1 MKALAQFTVGA
12 AAVFLGLQIS
22 HAEGRYVSLGIGYGG
37 EEFNAATTGVN
48 HPTRCDR
55 LLYANPQDAPSDAA
69 CRETTPRRIFGG
81 TFDLGGAF
89 VVSASI
95 GQAWT
100 RWRIEAELLGR
111 SHSGAS
117 APAIPGADNTAI
129 LGKQSEWSAHS
140 PPRYEVDNFSTYQL
154 FVNAH
159 YLLARASKWT
169 PYVGAGVGVARIA
182 ADYTGTYLRRTVAE
196 GYVAATGGDP
206 AQPADWQL
214 AAAGSVSILD
224 IEVTEYALGYQFFA
238 GVDHALTERTA
249 LFAMARWSA
258 FADVESDDVWTT
270 IRSHAPMQADGV
282 TPFTT
287 EQTLEDLGGATVT
300 VGFRY
305 TFP

>member
-1 MKALAQFTVGA
+1 MKTFSQMLITGTAL
-12 AAVFLGLQIS
+12 FLGVQLS
-22 HAEGRYVSLGIGYGG
+22 HAEGRFVSLAIGYGG
-37 EEFNAATTGVN
+37 EEFDAATTGVN

-55 LLYANPQDAPSDAA
+55 LLYANPQNAPTDAA
-69 CRETTPRRIFGG
+69 CRETASRRIFGG

-89 VVSASI
+89 VGSASI
-95 GQAWT
+95 GQAWP
-100 RWRIEAELLGR
+100 RWRIEAEFLGR

-140 PPRYEVDNFSTYQL
+140 PPRYEVDNFSTHQL

-159 YLLARASKWT
+159 YVLARGSNWK
-169 PYVGAGVGVARIA
+169 PYVGAGIGFARVAT
-182 ADYTGTYLRRTVAE
+182 DYSGRYLRRTVAE

-214 AAAGSVSILD
+214 AAAGSVSVLD
-224 IEVTEYALGYQFFA
+224 IEITEYALGYQFFA
-238 GVDHALTERTA
+238 GVDRTLSERTA

-270 IRSHAPMQADGV
+270 VRSHAPMQADGV

-287 EQTLEDLGGATVT
+287 EQTLEGLGGTTATV
-300 VGFRY
+300 GLRY